1 MTTVRHAVQQ
11 TVSRLVLRTLR
22 DRAQHAGLPSARND
36 ATQALAQLL
45 DYTPTEPRNADLIT
59 AIINAGIGCVM
70 VDSDGIEPW
79 LYAVGASPIRV
90 GTHLEDLSD
99 FEAIIN
105 SGVHEVEVRLPT
117 AILEHAKFADAAVDD
132 LRRRAYD
139 ESVTL
144 KLDLSDPDLHDDTI
158 MRLAAYAASHAIP
171 VVTIPEHLLAV
182 VQLSINSTTALKVN
196 GIRSLDYARRVLGV
210 GAARLGT
217 PNALDLVAAA
227 RGM

>member
-22 DRAQHAGLPSARND
+22 DRAQHAGLPSARSD
-36 ATQALAQLL
+36 APQALAQLL
-45 DYTPTEPRNADLIT
+45 DYTPTEPCNEQLIT
-59 AIINAGIGCVM
+59 SIVNNGIGCVV
-70 VDSDGIEPW
+70 VDPSLIEVW
-79 LYAVGASPIRV
+79 LYALGASDVRV
-90 GTHLEDLSD
+90 GTYLDDLSD
-99 FEAIIN
+99 FEEIIN
-105 SGVHEVEVRLPT
+105 SGVNEVEIKLPT
-117 AILEHAKFADAAVDD
+117 AMLRHPSVADTAIDD

-196 GIRSLDYARRVLGV
+196 GITSLDHARRTLVA